1 MSKKLYAWAGGKI
14 VPGSEIKVVFEPD
27 KNRFAA
33 VVEGLEC
40 VLLYSKGKK
49 GEMVLTF
56 TFVPPALRGKGIAE
70 KLMAAAA
77 EHARKNHCKIDPVC
91 SYTAVFFERHPEFND
106 LLS

>member
-1 MSKKLYAWAGGKI
+1 MAENGIA
-14 VPGSEIKVVFEPD
+14 VVFEPE
-27 KNRFAA
+27 KNRFVAHI
-33 VVEGLEC
+33 EGQEC

-70 KLMAAAA
+70 KLMQAAV
-77 EHARKNHCKIDPVC
+77 EQARKNHCKIEPAC
-91 SYTAVFFERHPEFND
+91 SYTAVFFERHPEYKD